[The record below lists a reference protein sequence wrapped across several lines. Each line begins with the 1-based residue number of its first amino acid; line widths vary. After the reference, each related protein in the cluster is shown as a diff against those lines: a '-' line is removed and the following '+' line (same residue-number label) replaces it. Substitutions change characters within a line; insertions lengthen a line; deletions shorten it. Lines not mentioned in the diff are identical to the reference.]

1 MSQKLIMDSE
11 AIARALKRISHQIVE
26 RNKGVKDLCLIGIHK
41 RGISIAKRVAA
52 YIKEFEGSV
61 VPVGV
66 VDISFYRDDLS
77 LIDWQ
82 TVVNS
87 TDIPFEITEKTA
99 VLVDDVLYTGRT
111 ARAAMDALMDIGRPS
126 RIELAVLIDRG
137 HRELPIRADYTGK
150 NVPTSKNEIVQVSMP
165 EFDGKLEVNISQK

>member
-11 AIARALKRISHQIVE
+11 AISRALKRISHQIVE

-41 RGISIAKRVAA
+41 RGISIAQRVAT

-82 TVVNS
+82 PVVNS

>member
-11 AIARALKRISHQIVE
+11 AISRALKRISHQIVE

-41 RGISIAKRVAA
+41 RGISIAKRVAT

-82 TVVNS
+82 PVVNS

>member
-1 MSQKLIMDSE
+1 MENLAALLARGFFVSKSAVSQKLIMDSE
-11 AIARALKRISHQIVE
+11 AISRALKRISHQIVE

-41 RGISIAKRVAA
+41 RGISIAQRVAT

-82 TVVNS
+82 PVVNS

-111 ARAAMDALMDIGRPS
+111 ARAAMDALMDIGRP
-126 RIELAVLIDRG
+126 
-137 HRELPIRADYTGK
+137 
-150 NVPTSKNEIVQVSMP
+150 
-165 EFDGKLEVNISQK
+165 

>member
-11 AIARALKRISHQIVE
+11 AIARAIKRISHQIVE

-82 TVVNS
+82 PVVNS

>member
-1 MSQKLIMDSE
+1 MPQKLIMDSE

-26 RNKGVKDLCLIGIHK
+26 RNKGVENLCLIGIHK
-41 RGISIAKRVAA
+41 RGISIAQRVAA

-77 LIDWQ
+77 LIGRQ
-82 TVVNS
+82 PVVNS
-87 TDIPFEITEKTA
+87 TDIPFEITQKTA
-99 VLVDDVLYTGRT
+99 VLIDDVLYTGRT

-150 NVPTSKNEIVQVSMP
+150 NVPTSKNEIVNVSMP

>member
-41 RGISIAKRVAA
+41 RGISIAQRVAT

-82 TVVNS
+82 PVVNS